1 MSPVHITNIADMH
14 KLCNM
19 LKSGKCRWKKL
30 TNCEL
35 QAHADDIE
43 AHHMNGKIIRKQRK
57 QRSDAGVKCKWV
69 DNGNDKENE
78 RPQLKKQKVV
88 R

>member
-1 MSPVHITNIADMH
+1 
-14 KLCNM
+14 M
-19 LKSGKCRWKKL
+19 LKSGECRWKKL
-30 TNCEL
+30 TNSGV

-43 AHHMNGKIIRKQRK
+43 AHCANGEVIGKQRK

-88 R
+88 G